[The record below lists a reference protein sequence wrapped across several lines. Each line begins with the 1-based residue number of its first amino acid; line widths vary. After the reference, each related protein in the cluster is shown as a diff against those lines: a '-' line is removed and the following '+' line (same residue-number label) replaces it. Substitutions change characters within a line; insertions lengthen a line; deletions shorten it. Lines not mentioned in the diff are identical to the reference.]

1 MENEEEA
8 KELKQSLRELEK
20 YAAATKDKLRILLR
34 QLSKEEM
41 IVKINELNLSD
52 KSLNF
57 LCEGIALETED
68 YEICAAVQAIK
79 KTRGLV

>member
-1 MENEEEA
+1 MDNQNEAEEV
-8 KELKQSLRELEK
+8 KKSLRELEK

-34 QLSKEEM
+34 SLSKEDM

-79 KTRGLV
+79 VARGLK